1 MSLRKGSLAQG
12 DAYMDNRKLIEDFIT
27 AIRVEKGLSN
37 NTIQSYRN
45 DLNILCEFLGGKKKS
60 LLTTERDDLV
70 GLLTR
75 LKDEGKSDASIAR
88 LMSSVRGF
96 FKFALTEKL
105 IKRDPTA
112 YMSTRKA
119 WQTLPR
125 FLTQDEVD
133 KLLEQPDLSDD
144 AGGRDRAMLELLY
157 ATGLRVSEL
166 VSLRMADVE
175 LEAGSLS
182 CFGKGSKQ
190 RRIPIGRSSIRFLK
204 NYFTARQRMLEGNR
218 SDLLFVERNGNPI
231 TRQKFWKIIT
241 RYGESAGLGHV
252 TPHMLRHSFATALIE
267 NGADLRSVQM
277 MLGHS
282 NINTTQ
288 VYTHVTNERLKSA
301 YKQFHPRS

>member
-12 DAYMDNRKLIEDFIT
+12 GAHMDNRKLIEDFIT

-125 FLTQDEVD
+125 FLTQEEVD
-133 KLLEQPDLSDD
+133 KLLEQPDLNDD
-144 AGGRDRAMLELLY
+144 AGVRDRAMLELLY

>member
-1 MSLRKGSLAQG
+1 V
-12 DAYMDNRKLIEDFIT
+12 DNQKLIEEFIT
-27 AIRVEKGLSN
+27 TIRVEKGLSN

-45 DLNILCEFLGGKKKS
+45 DLKILCEFLSGKKKN
-60 LLTTERDDLV
+60 LLTAERDDLIN
-70 GLLTR
+70 LLAR
-75 LKDEGKSDASIAR
+75 LKDDGRSDASIAR

-105 IKRDPTA
+105 LKRDPTA
-112 YMSTRKA
+112 YMSPRKA
-119 WQTLPR
+119 WQSLPR
-125 FLTQDEVD
+125 FLTQEEVD
-133 KLLEQPDLSDD
+133 KLLEQPDMNDD
-144 AGGRDRAMLELLY
+144 TGIRDRAMLELLY

-166 VSLRMADVE
+166 VNLRIPDVE
-175 LEAGSLS
+175 LEAGTLS

-204 NYFTARQRMLEGNR
+204 NYFKIRQRLLGDRR
-218 SDLLFVERNGNPI
+218 SDLLFVEPNGNPI

-241 RYGESAGLGHV
+241 RYGEAAGLGHV

-282 NINTTQ
+282 DINTTQ
-288 VYTHVTNERLKSA
+288 IYTHVTNDRLKSA
-301 YKQFHPRS
+301 YKRFHPRS